1 MISVGGCGVQ
11 TFLWAV
17 FRLVSIM
24 ISRHIHELRY
34 DFWNT
39 VKRMI
44 AMAALNAA
52 AAAHAAAAHE
62 TTTAPSAATA
72 TASKTLA
79 AASAT
84 SEAQATTAEAPM
96 PTAYL
101 R

>member
-72 TASKTLA
+72 